1 MQMKHFI
8 SKIILAAAA
17 IAQVSCNKT
26 GSKELEQLLTE
37 LDCALEQREIYET
50 RKQEG
55 IRNIRA
61 ELAEAETPEKQYEIY
76 DKLYDEYYQYHID
89 SAIFYANLKLRL
101 ARDARLEHRINDALM
116 DIADRYVMS
125 GMYTETTDILEGLS
139 KRQLDWVEIPR
150 QLHLYHA
157 LYEGLELQCDDPELK
172 DVYKNK
178 KNEYCRLLYD
188 KLGDDDIAKVFVHA
202 DILYSENR
210 SQDVLEEL
218 LEALDNSSDKHTKA
232 ILSYSI
238 AKAYRMTD
246 DGDTAMLWLARSAI
260 NDITTP
266 VHEYRS
272 LCELST
278 MLYDRGD
285 IKRAYRYITC
295 SLSDIMQADARINLQ
310 YINEIFPFI
319 ATSNNAQIKRE
330 NKTLWTTMAIILL
343 VVLII
348 CIAAGI
354 VISDKRQIAAAEA
367 ELRIA
372 NERLERY
379 INRLQEANNI
389 KETYIGQYMD
399 FCSNYIGN
407 LDNYRRSLGK
417 TLKTAGEDGL
427 KKELR
432 STDLVKAE
440 LEEFYS
446 HFDKTFLSL
455 FPTFVEQLNELL
467 QPEKRIQ
474 LKNGEGTLTTELRIF
489 ALLRLGVTD
498 SSKIAEFLRRS
509 VTTIYNYRV
518 KMRNAALNNRED
530 LEKQIMKIK

>member
-1 MQMKHFI
+1 MQMKHFL
-8 SKIILAAAA
+8 SKMILAAAA
-17 IAQVSCNKT
+17 IALVSCNNS

-50 RKQEG
+50 RKQED
-55 IRNIRA
+55 IRNIR
-61 ELAEAETPEKQYEIY
+61 EGLTEIETPEKRYEIY

-157 LYEGLELQCDDPELK
+157 LFEGLELQCDDPELK